1 VHSSCSDAD
10 DDDDDD
16 GKSGTSAENSD
27 FYECMKHFY
36 RHCNE
41 IMCLLGWHKHMLIPL
56 IIVIERS
63 PYGT

>member
-36 RHCNE
+36 TD
-41 IMCLLGWHKHMLIPL
+41 
-56 IIVIERS
+56 IV
-63 PYGT
+63 TK